1 MLLFKLTFFKDI
13 CAIRALEEIIGL
25 LKVFFM
31 CGLVGYMRMGESLS
45 RNIELPILKS
55 MTDVI
60 NFRGP
65 DDEGHEIIGPCAL
78 GHRRLA
84 IIDLEPRSAQPLSTV
99 DKDLW
104 IVFNG
109 EIYNY
114 LDIKAE
120 LIALGHAFHTE
131 SDTEVILASYRQ
143 WGVDMLEK
151 FRGMFAFC
159 IWDVKKERLFMA
171 RDRFGKKPLY
181 YFRNESTLIFASEI
195 KSLIRYPDFPRRIN
209 MQSIYDY
216 LSYGYCVGESTAF
229 AGVRRLLPG
238 HFMLIEK
245 DGRTTTHKY
254 WELSE
259 VNSSLGRRSRDSLAE
274 ELVERFDEA
283 LNYRL
288 IADVPVG
295 AFLSGGVDSSAVVAR
310 AAPLLNTKLKTF
322 SVGFD
327 IEGFDETVYAREV
340 AERYETEHHS
350 FMMDYNIIEELP
362 KIIWHYGEPYAD
374 SSAIVTYTLA
384 REVRKYVTVGI
395 TGDGGDEVLLG
406 YSRYMRLRDTVEGIH
421 KGTAKRDMN
430 FKIGLDQTAP
440 LMRDVY
446 SRSMFKFRN
455 EHLLWGAGDAILPYL
470 MNQPSDALGLLLEES
485 EYNTAVDRAARTDCN
500 VYLPDDLLI
509 KADIATMAHSL
520 EGRSPF
526 LDHNFADWAAS
537 IPQNKRI
544 FKRHGAI
551 QSKGLLKYAMEPY
564 LPHGCMYRRKMGFS
578 VPVAHWMKHE
588 LKDFLIQ
595 TLTSQKFKDRQFI
608 NHEFIKFMIHRHMN
622 NIEDHGTRLWVLL
635 CLELWCQT
643 YIDADGSKPLNI
655 NVTGGSADLMR
666 EVA

>member
-1 MLLFKLTFFKDI
+1 
-13 CAIRALEEIIGL
+13 
-25 LKVFFM
+25 M
-31 CGLVGYMRMGESLS
+31 CGLAGYMRLGGNLIRSE
-45 RNIELPILKS
+45 ELPVLKS
-55 MTDVI
+55 MTDAIV
-60 NFRGP
+60 FRGP
-65 DDEGHEIIGPCAL
+65 DDEGQEVVGPCAF
-78 GHRRLA
+78 GHRRLS
-84 IIDLEPRSAQPLSTV
+84 IIDLDPRSAQPLSTA
-99 DKDLW
+99 DKTLW

-120 LIALGHAFHTE
+120 LIALGHTFRTE

-143 WGVDMLEK
+143 WGDGMLEK

-159 IWDVKKERLFMA
+159 IWDTQKERLFMA

-181 YFRNESTLIFASEI
+181 YYRNEDTLLFASEI
-195 KSLIRYPDFPRRIN
+195 KSLIRYPGFPRRAN

-216 LSYGYCVGESTAF
+216 LSYGYCVGKDTAF
-229 AGVRRLLPG
+229 EGVHRLMPG
-238 HFMLIEK
+238 HFMIVEK
-245 DGRTTTHKY
+245 DGRTQTHKY
-254 WELSE
+254 WSLAE
-259 VNSSLGRRSRDSLAE
+259 VNPAMGRRSRDSLAE
-274 ELVERFDEA
+274 ELVEKFDEA
-283 LNYRL
+283 LQYRL

-310 AAPLLNTKLKTF
+310 AAPKMTSKLKTF

-350 FMMDYNIIEELP
+350 FMMDYDIIEELP

-384 REVRKYVTVGI
+384 REVRKHVTVGV

-406 YSRYMRLRDTVEGIH
+406 YSRYMKLRDSIDSIH
-421 KGTAKRDMN
+421 KGTAGRDMS
-430 FKIGLDQTAP
+430 FKIGLDQTPP

-455 EHLLWGAGDAILPYL
+455 EHMLWGAGDAMLPYL
-470 MNQPSDALGLLLEES
+470 MNQPSDALGLLLEDAD
-485 EYNTAVDRAARTDCN
+485 YNTAVDRAARTDCGL
-500 VYLPDDLLI
+500 YLPDDLLI

-526 LDHNFADWAAS
+526 LDHDFADWSAS

-544 FKRHGAI
+544 FKRHGEL

-595 TLTSQKFKDRQFI
+595 TLTSQKFKDRGFI
-608 NHEFIKFMIHRHMN
+608 TPEFIDFMLHRHMN
-622 NIEDHGTRLWVLL
+622 DIEDHGTRLWVLL

-643 YIDADGSKPLNI
+643 YIDADGFEPLNVQ
-655 NVTGGSADLMR
+655 VTSSAASLMR